1 MVHTHIH
8 ALSTL
13 DGDTILRASDLKNLI
28 NVGKLL
34 AINTTPETSEPP
46 ASLLPFQA

>member
-1 MVHTHIH
+1 MVHIHIR

-13 DGDTILRASDLKNLI
+13 DGDTILRASDPKNLI
-28 NVGKLL
+28 NVGNLL

-46 ASLLPFQA
+46 AFLLPSQA